1 MPNLIDALKKEI
13 TRLARKETKGQITPL
28 RAASAR
34 YRREI
39 AQLKRVTKDLEKRLG
54 HLERQ
59 ERKSAKKPPSPEL
72 AAGTRFSAKGL
83 KSHRGKLGL
92 SVADYGL
99 LAGVGRQMMYK
110 YESGQTKPRKAQI
123 AKFVAVRDLG
133 KREAR
138 RRLALL
144 KA

>member
-13 TRLARKETKGQITPL
+13 TRLARKETKGQTTAL

-39 AQLKRVTKDLEKRLG
+39 ADLKRVTKDLEKRLAQI
-54 HLERQ
+54 EQQ
-59 ERKSAKKPPSPEL
+59 ERKRAEKPSSPEL
-72 AAGTRFSAKGL
+72 VEGKRFSAKGL
-83 KSHRGKLGL
+83 KSHRAKLGL

-110 YESGQTKPRKAQI
+110 YEGGQTKPRKAQI

-133 KREAR
+133 KREAQ

-144 KA
+144 KE

>member
-1 MPNLIDALKKEI
+1 MPNLIDALRKEI
-13 TRLARKETKGQITPL
+13 TRLARKETKGQITAL

-39 AQLKRVTKDLEKRLG
+39 AEQRRVTKGLEKRLAQI
-54 HLERQ
+54 EQQ
-59 ERKSAKKPPSPEL
+59 ERKRAEKLSSPEL
-72 AAGTRFSAKGL
+72 VEGKRFSAEGL
-83 KSHRGKLGL
+83 KSRREKLGL

-133 KREAR
+133 KREAQ